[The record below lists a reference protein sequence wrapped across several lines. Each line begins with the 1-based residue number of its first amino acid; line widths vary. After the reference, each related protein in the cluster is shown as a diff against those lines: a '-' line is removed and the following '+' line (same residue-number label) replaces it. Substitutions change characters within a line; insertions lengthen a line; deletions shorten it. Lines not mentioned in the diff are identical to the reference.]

1 MWYDYLDWIM
11 ENDRKI
17 MNDRKK
23 QKEKEMNAFE
33 LNSVHLNA
41 AGYKFG
47 MAMMQGEVIG
57 GIMSTPDIDVDCY
70 EQTVMVPLWVNPDKT
85 TKDELVA
92 ILGSEP
98 KVGEQEEVTLPQHE
112 VKNLVYTEP
121 KKMTERKNNEQYF

>member
-1 MWYDYLDWIM
+1 MSKQMKLTGV
-11 ENDRKI
+11 
-17 MNDRKK
+17 MN
-23 QKEKEMNAFE
+23 EFE
-33 LNSVHLNA
+33 LNSIHLNS

-47 MAMMQGEVIG
+47 MAILQGEVSGEIL
-57 GIMSTPDIDVDCY
+57 STPDIDVDCY

-112 VKNLVYTEP
+112 VKNLIYSEP
-121 KKMTERKNNEQYF
+121 VKI